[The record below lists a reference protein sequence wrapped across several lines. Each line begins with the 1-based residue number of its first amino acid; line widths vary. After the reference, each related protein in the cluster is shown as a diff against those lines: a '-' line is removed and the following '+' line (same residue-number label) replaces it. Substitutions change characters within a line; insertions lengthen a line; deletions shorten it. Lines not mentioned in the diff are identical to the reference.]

1 MGAKQPKRWKNERN
15 NEYKA
20 HKKTRAK
27 NRRYNMWLN
36 AGGALWCASHHI
48 NNRHTH
54 TQTHQNER
62 KWAQSSPRGEKRSAK
77 WRKSAQSGPVLGT
90 YGSAEETEG
99 DFFILFLALSD
110 PSTGLQP
117 PVGSSAAAT

>member
-20 HKKTRAK
+20 HKKTTAK

-48 NNRHTH
+48 NNRQIH
-54 TQTHQNER
+54 TQTHTKER
-62 KWAQSSPRGEKRSAK
+62 KWAQSSPRGGKMSAITSTKHTKR
-77 WRKSAQSGPVLGT
+77 RQQRIEDITCG
-90 YGSAEETEG
+90 
-99 DFFILFLALSD
+99 
-110 PSTGLQP
+110 
-117 PVGSSAAAT
+117 